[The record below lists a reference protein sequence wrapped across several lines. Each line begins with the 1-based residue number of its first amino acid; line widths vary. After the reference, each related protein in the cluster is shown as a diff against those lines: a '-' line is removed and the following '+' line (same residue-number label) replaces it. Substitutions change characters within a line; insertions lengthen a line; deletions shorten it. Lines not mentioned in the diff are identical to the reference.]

1 MSDIQYYTN
10 QQGEKTSVIVPY
22 QEWLNLNEQLE
33 ALRAK
38 LNTIVG
44 IQEAL
49 QEVRQARKTGK
60 KLQTL
65 SEFLHEHRGQA
76 HQ

>member
-22 QEWLNLNEQLE
+22 QEWL
-33 ALRAK
+33 K
-38 LNTIVG
+38 LNAQVKALQEKLRIMLG

-49 QEVRQARKTGK
+49 QEVRQARKSSK

-65 SEFLHEHRGQA
+65 GEFIHESRNQGQ
-76 HQ
+76 Q